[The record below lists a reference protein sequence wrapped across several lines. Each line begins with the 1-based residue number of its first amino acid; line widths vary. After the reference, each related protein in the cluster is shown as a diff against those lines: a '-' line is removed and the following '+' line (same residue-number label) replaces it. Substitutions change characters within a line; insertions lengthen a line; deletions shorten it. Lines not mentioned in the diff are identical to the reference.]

1 MANHYFTINDFELV
15 KAMHE
20 DRVYITMEGLG
31 PWGDKEGRIESFDI
45 SDAYFDCDEL
55 RDCCDEDSLTEEQKE
70 MLDEECYLYVDDAK
84 EIVPDVV
91 EKWDAN
97 QIIVFN
103 REIGQTRQ
111 NFLQFDRC
119 IGDLYC
125 DEDDYDEFMEEHEE
139 FQTKEWKVQKA
150 MKMLNELGLT
160 VEDLK

>member
-1 MANHYFTINDFELV
+1 MAKHYFGINDFELV

-20 DRVYITMEGLG
+20 DGVDITIEGLG
-31 PWGDKEGRIESFDI
+31 PWGDKDGSIESFDI
-45 SDAYFDCDEL
+45 SDAHFDCEDL

-70 MLDEECYLYVDDAK
+70 MLDEESYLYVDDAN

-91 EKWDAN
+91 NKWDAS
-97 QIIVFN
+97 QVIVFD

-150 MKMLNELGLT
+150 MKMLNEMGLT